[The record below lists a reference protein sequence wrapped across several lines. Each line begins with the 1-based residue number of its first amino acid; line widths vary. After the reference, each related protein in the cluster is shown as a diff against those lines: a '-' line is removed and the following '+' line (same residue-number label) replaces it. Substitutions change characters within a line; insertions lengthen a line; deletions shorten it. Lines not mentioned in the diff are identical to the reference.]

1 MERGKN
7 IVSENTE
14 LPWASLLFPA
24 PRSSL
29 HFLPSVFFVA
39 SDTNQLTSHQ
49 ANSSWVCNALTSQV
63 WWQSSE
69 LSAKGCHFLCRADCL
84 LQPGRC
90 CLWETAGPSAA
101 AGRRWRARWRGLS
114 ATLSQGEWRV
124 LHISKRGLF
133 PGIRIVLAPNRHSVS
148 SS

>member
-14 LPWASLLFPA
+14 LTSASLLFPA

-39 SDTNQLTSHQ
+39 SDTNELTSHQ
-49 ANSSWVCNALTSQV
+49 ANSSWVCNALTGQV

-90 CLWETAGPSAA
+90 CPWETAGPSAA
-101 AGRRWRARWRGLS
+101 AGRRWRARWEGLVGH
-114 ATLSQGEWRV
+114 TLSRRMACSAHQQEGA
-124 LHISKRGLF
+124 ISWYK
-133 PGIRIVLAPNRHSVS
+133 NS
-148 SS
+148 SGT